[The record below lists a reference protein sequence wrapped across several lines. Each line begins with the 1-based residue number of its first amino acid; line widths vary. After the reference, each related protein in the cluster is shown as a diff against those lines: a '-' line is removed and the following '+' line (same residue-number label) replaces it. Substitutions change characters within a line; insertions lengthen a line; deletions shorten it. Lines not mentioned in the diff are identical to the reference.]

1 MKDLPCSIIDD
12 GNTHKKICK
21 AKPVN
26 LHLFEHKVFSLQT
39 RKQWKLVE
47 STLLLNRN
55 LENETQRSSEE
66 LGHCKHLEY
75 KFTVHVPNT

>member
-1 MKDLPCSIIDD
+1 MKDLPCSLIDD
-12 GNTHKKICK
+12 GNTHKQICK

-39 RKQWKLVE
+39 RKQWKLIE

-55 LENETQRSSEE
+55 LENETQRSREE
-66 LGHCKHLEY
+66 LGHCKHFEC